1 MKKLKIAAIGCGN
14 RVRKYT
20 SLAAKQPDLYK
31 IVAAA
36 DPNEARLNHVKN
48 VSNNPGFR
56 SFVSDKKLLAEE
68 KLADVL
74 IIGTQDSYHY
84 EPCKAALLKGY
95 DVLLEKPI
103 APRVEEIFELQ
114 ELAETLGRKLQV
126 CYVLRY
132 TPFYRKVKEIV
143 DSGIL
148 GEIITANAIEGVIP
162 WHQAHSYVR
171 GNWNRA
177 EKSSPM
183 IVAKCSH
190 DTDIISWLIGKR
202 CLSVSSFGSLKHFR
216 ASEAPAGATPRC
228 TDDCPHLETCHYNA
242 RKYAG
247 EHRTPWLAQV
257 FDRAEEASEEEIFEW
272 LSTSDFG
279 RCVYHSDNDVVDHQ
293 VVAMNFE
300 EGITASLTM
309 TAFDE
314 GRSIE
319 LFGTKGTLKG
329 GHFLRVKTGSDI
341 YIDLFDGTEQT
352 HHVETDADDPH
363 MGGDEG
369 IMDALY
375 EEMTGDKSIPVS
387 SYIQSHIMGYAAE
400 QSRQTGQTVHLTDDR
415 ESFLKQEK

>member
-20 SLAAKQPDLYK
+20 SLASQRPDRYE

-36 DPNEARLNHVKN
+36 DPNEVRLNVVKN

-56 SFVSDKKLLAEE
+56 RFASDKELLAEE

-74 IIGTQDSYHY
+74 IIGTQDNYHY
-84 EPCKAALLKGY
+84 APCKAALLKGY

-103 APRVEEIFELQ
+103 APRVEEILELQ
-114 ELAETLGRKLQV
+114 ELAETLDRKLQV

-132 TPFYRKVKEIV
+132 TPFYCKVKEIV
-143 DSGIL
+143 DSGVL
-148 GEIITANAIEGVIP
+148 GEIITVNATEGVLP

-190 DTDIISWLIGKR
+190 DTDIISWLIGKA
-202 CLSVSSFGSLKHFR
+202 CLSVSSFGSLKHFQT
-216 ASEAPAGATPRC
+216 SEAPEGATPRC
-228 TDDCPHLETCHYNA
+228 TDDCPHLKTCHYNA
-242 RKYAG
+242 RKYAH
-247 EHRTPWLAQV
+247 EHRIPWLAQV
-257 FDRAEEASEEEIFEW
+257 FDRAEEAGEDEILAW
-272 LSTSDFG
+272 LSKSDYG
-279 RCVYHSDNDVVDHQ
+279 RCVYHSDNNVVDHQ
-293 VVAMNFE
+293 IVSMNFE
-300 EGITASLTM
+300 KDVTANLTM

-329 GHFLRVKTGSDI
+329 GHFLRIKTGDDI
-341 YIDLFDGTEQT
+341 HVQLFDGNEQR
-352 HHVETDADDPH
+352 HRIEVDEEDPH

-375 EEMTGDKSIPVS
+375 EEMAGDQSVPVS

-400 QSRQTGQTVHLTDDR
+400 QSRLTGQTIHLA
-415 ESFLKQEK
+415 EYCKSFQK